1 MRRLEHRDPGSI
13 YSYTHGNLCAF
24 VQRTRAVSNI
34 MSLTSSKLGAAR
46 REGRQKEVSGR
57 QKANRECMV
66 AKAE

>member
-1 MRRLEHRDPGSI
+1 M

-24 VQRTRAVSNI
+24 VQRSRAVSNI
-34 MSLTSSKLGAAR
+34 MSLTSSKLRAAR

-57 QKANRECMV
+57 QKANRECVV